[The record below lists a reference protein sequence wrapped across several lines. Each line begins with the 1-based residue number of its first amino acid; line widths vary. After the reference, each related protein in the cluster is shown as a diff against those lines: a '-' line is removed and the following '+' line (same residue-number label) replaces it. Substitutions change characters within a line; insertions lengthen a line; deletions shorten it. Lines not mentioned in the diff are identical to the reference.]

1 MFDQVLKLFREKII
15 EKHYV
20 MTLHAEEEMNDDN
33 LSIYDV
39 EEIILSGAIQERQRD
54 KKTAEWKYRIRGET
68 SVGREGEA
76 EGGRGEADAD
86 AKGDHG
92 HGRETRRT
100 TELADGLANL
110 DARRQGHDC
119 LLARGMR
126 GSVT

>member
-68 SVGREGEA
+68 SVGREGEVVVKLGPTGKVVVITA
-76 EGGRGEADAD
+76 YKD
-86 AKGDHG
+86 
-92 HGRETRRT
+92 
-100 TELADGLANL
+100 
-110 DARRQGHDC
+110 
-119 LLARGMR
+119 
-126 GSVT
+126 